1 MTPNALSELWQQWK
15 FNLCFA
21 IPVRFSCE
29 VENLINVGT
38 SDQLELVET
47 TWWQWRDRVFWL
59 NQRRSWL
66 HA

>member
-21 IPVRFSCE
+21 IPIRFHTEYESL
-29 VENLINVGT
+29 VNIGT
-38 SDQLELVET
+38 SDQLEIVAT
-47 TWWQWRDRVFWL
+47 SWWQWRDHVFWMKSNTAL
-59 NQRRSWL
+59 V